1 MFYRALLLIFISFTI
16 SCAHNEQKTKKQAKY
31 LLEIGTAHL
40 ANGDNPQAIRYLQNS
55 IIADDSNPVA
65 YNNLALAYYFRQK
78 YVLAEKN
85 LKKALELEPQY
96 TEAMNNYGRVLIDM
110 RQYDKAISVLTK
122 ATSDLTYAMPEKS
135 YSNLGYAYYKNKQYD
150 QAYKFLRKSLSMRK
164 NSCFTN
170 TIYAHTLYE
179 QKKYDIAANAFFR
192 NIHLC
197 EKQIEMHQENK
208 YHAAVAFLQINKYNE
223 AVALLEE
230 IQANTTTENE
240 KWRASSKEL
249 LQTLKR

>member
-1 MFYRALLLIFISFTI
+1 MFIRALLVIFLSILV

-31 LLEIGTAHL
+31 LLEIGTSHL
-40 ANGDNPQAIRYLQNS
+40 ANGNNPQAIRYLKNS
-55 IIADDSNPVA
+55 MLADDTNPVT
-65 YNNLALAYYFRQK
+65 YNNLALAYYFREK
-78 YVLAEKN
+78 YVLAEEN
-85 LKKALELEPQY
+85 LKKALELEPKY

-110 RQYDKAISVLTK
+110 RQYQKAISILSK
-122 ATSDLTYAMPEKS
+122 ASRDLTYAMPEKT

-164 NSCFTN
+164 NNCFTN
-170 TIYAHTLYE
+170 TIYAHTLYG
-179 QKKYDIAANAFFR
+179 QKKYDSSADAFFR

-197 EKQIEMHQENK
+197 DKQPDLQQENK

-223 AVALLEE
+223 AIALLEE
-230 IQANTTTENE
+230 LKDNTSTENE

-249 LQTLKR
+249 LKTLKR